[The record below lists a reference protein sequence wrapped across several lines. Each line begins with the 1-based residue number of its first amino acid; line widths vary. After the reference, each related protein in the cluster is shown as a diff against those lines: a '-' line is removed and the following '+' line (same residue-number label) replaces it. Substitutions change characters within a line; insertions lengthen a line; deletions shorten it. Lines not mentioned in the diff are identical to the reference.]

1 MPELSEEELE
11 AQALD
16 RLLRNIPF
24 FREAFKIVNIATD
37 LDEVAERISREY
49 AFPTS
54 ANTLATIL
62 GIHTPHLI
70 SHVAQWDAYC
80 NYCIKAMGNFYIPF
94 VDDGTVDVIFRGEPT
109 GYVQILSSK
118 VYPSGRTMKRILPE
132 DVVRAFKVQ
141 ANACPSLH

>member
-16 RLLRNIPF
+16 RLLRNVPF

-54 ANTLATIL
+54 ANTLAIIL
-62 GIHTPHLI
+62 GIHTPHLV
-70 SHVAQWDAYC
+70 SHVQQWDAYC
-80 NYCIKAMGNFYIPF
+80 NYCIRAMGNFYIPF
-94 VDDGTVDVIFRGEPT
+94 VDDGIADVIFRDKPT
-109 GYVQILSSK
+109 GYVMILASK

-132 DVVRAFKVQ
+132 DIVKAFRAQ
-141 ANACPSLH
+141 ANACPSFH